1 MTICYHPWVGLDISP
16 QGEFKPCCKYSHSVA
31 SNLLSYQNSAE
42 LAELKSSFL
51 RGEQPAGCARCWQD
65 ESAGLPSKRTLDW
78 QYVFDQK
85 VPDLDSIQILSFPMG
100 NTCNLACRIC
110 SSYSS
115 SKWLTE
121 AEQLKAT
128 FPDIKIF
135 KHKKFYQDSEF
146 LNSIKNISQNLVH
159 VEFPGGEP
167 FLTGVKQHLEFLDFL
182 ISHNS
187 SEISLHYITNT
198 TQYPGTEFWH
208 RWQKFKQV
216 DIQLSID
223 GIEDQF
229 EYNRWPAKWTECLDN
244 IIKYQSNADTNIK
257 LSISHSVSIFT
268 VYYLPEFLNWTRQ
281 LGLPDP
287 YLGPV
292 SNPVYYSITAFPI
305 EIKKQISARLNDP
318 AFAKI
323 LDYMNNKDNS
333 NQFNTGLKYIKALDK
348 QRNQSFSKIFPELSN
363 LML

>member
-1 MTICYHPWVGLDISP
+1 
-16 QGEFKPCCKYSHSVA
+16 
-31 SNLLSYQNSAE
+31 LSYQTSAE

-51 RGEQPAGCARCWQD
+51 RGEQPAGCGRCWQD

-85 VPDLDSIQILSFPMG
+85 VPDLDSLQILSFPMG

-121 AEQLKAT
+121 AKQLKET

-135 KHKKFYQDSEF
+135 KHKKFYQDSDF

-167 FLTGVKQHLEFLDFL
+167 FLTGINQHLEFLDFL

-198 TQYPGTEFWH
+198 TQYPGAEFWD
-208 RWQKFKQV
+208 RWKKFKKV

-229 EYNRWPAKWTECLDN
+229 EYNRWPAKWTDCLDN
-244 IIKYQSNADTNIK
+244 IIKYQSNVDTNIK

-268 VYYLPEFLNWTRQ
+268 VYYLPEFLNWTRA

-292 SNPVYYSITAFPI
+292 SNPAYYSITVFPI
-305 EIKKQISARLNDP
+305 GIKKRISDRLNDP
-318 AFAKI
+318 IFSKI
-323 LDYMNNKDNS
+323 LDYMTNQDNS
-333 NQFNTGLKYIKALDK
+333 NQFDTSLKYIKALDT
-348 QRNQSFSKIFPELSN
+348 QRNQSFSKVFPELSN